1 MKEKILIALSDSN
14 LTKILMEK
22 LIDAGFAVDNVM
34 SGNEVI
40 EKLKANASDLLLI
53 DTVLPDKNGYDVL
66 FQKSLDKDVT
76 RIPVIIISNSG
87 EPIQMKNIPSTPT
100 IRDYV
105 IKSHVEPNEVLE
117 KVNKVFGKSVPSTE
131 ASPVGAVAKKVKKIL
146 WVEDDILLST
156 ILARKIES
164 SGFSLLK
171 ANSGDEAM
179 KFLETEIPD
188 VIVLDIMLPGMNG
201 MDILQKIK
209 MEEKLRKI
217 PVMMLTNLN
226 RQSDIEKAKVL
237 GANKFMVK
245 AAASLDEIIN
255 AVNELIPANAK

>member
-1 MKEKILIALSDSN
+1 MNEKILIALSDIN
-14 LTKILMEK
+14 LTKVLMKK
-22 LIDAGFAVDNVM
+22 LIDAGFAVDNVT
-34 SGNEVI
+34 SGNEVV

-87 EPIQMKNIPSTPT
+87 EPIQMKKIPSTPT

-105 IKSHVEPNEVLE
+105 IKSHVEPDEVLE
-117 KVNKVFGKSVPSTE
+117 KVNKVFGKFVSNPEVNIARD
-131 ASPVGAVAKKVKKIL
+131 ASKKLKKIL
-146 WVEDDILLST
+146 WVEDDKLLST

-171 ANSGDEAM
+171 ANSSDEALR
-179 KFLETEIPD
+179 FLETETPD

-209 MEEKLRKI
+209 MEEKFRKI
-217 PVMMLTNLN
+217 PIMMLTNLN

-245 AAASLDEIIN
+245 AAASLDEILN
-255 AVNELIPANAK
+255 AVSELIPASAK

>member
-1 MKEKILIALSDSN
+1 
-14 LTKILMEK
+14 
-22 LIDAGFAVDNVM
+22 
-34 SGNEVI
+34 
-40 EKLKANASDLLLI
+40 
-53 DTVLPDKNGYDVL
+53 
-66 FQKSLDKDVT
+66 
-76 RIPVIIISNSG
+76 
-87 EPIQMKNIPSTPT
+87 MKNIPSTPT

-117 KVNKVFGKSVPSTE
+117 KVNKVFGKNIPSTE
-131 ASPVGAVAKKVKKIL
+131 VSPVGAVAKKVKKIL
-146 WVEDDILLST
+146 WVEDDRLLST

-255 AVNELIPANAK
+255 AVNELIPASAK

>member
-1 MKEKILIALSDSN
+1 MKEKILIALSDLN

-22 LIDAGFAVDNVM
+22 LIDAGFAVDNVT

-105 IKSHVEPNEVLE
+105 IKSHVEPNEVLK
-117 KVNKVFGKSVPSTE
+117 KVNKVFSKSVPS
-131 ASPVGAVAKKVKKIL
+131 A
-146 WVEDDILLST
+146 
-156 ILARKIES
+156 
-164 SGFSLLK
+164 
-171 ANSGDEAM
+171 
-179 KFLETEIPD
+179 
-188 VIVLDIMLPGMNG
+188 
-201 MDILQKIK
+201 
-209 MEEKLRKI
+209 
-217 PVMMLTNLN
+217 
-226 RQSDIEKAKVL
+226 
-237 GANKFMVK
+237 
-245 AAASLDEIIN
+245 
-255 AVNELIPANAK
+255 

>member
-1 MKEKILIALSDSN
+1 MKEKILIALSDLN
-14 LTKILMEK
+14 LTKILTEK
-22 LIDAGFAVDNVM
+22 LNDAGFTVDNVV

-40 EKLKANASDLLLI
+40 EKLKSNFTDLLLI

-76 RIPVIIISNSG
+76 KIPVIIISNSG
-87 EPIQMKNIPSTPT
+87 EPIQMKKIPSTPT

-117 KVNKVFGKSVPSTE
+117 KVNKVFGKFEPIVDDRSIGSI
-131 ASPVGAVAKKVKKIL
+131 SKKVKKIL
-146 WVEDDILLST
+146 WVEDDRLLST

-164 SGFSLLK
+164 SGFALLK

-179 KFLETEIPD
+179 RFLQAEMPD

-209 MEEKLRKI
+209 MEERFRKI
-217 PVMMLTNLN
+217 PIMMLTNLN

-255 AVNELIPANAK
+255 AVNELIPASAK